1 MNVIS
6 QVNSS
11 CINQTQC
18 IEVIPVPDQ
27 PVYDQYY
34 LEINATSNIGTSF
47 LTGLKQL
54 VSSFLTNLRLDK
66 LQM

>member
-11 CINQTQC
+11 CIKQIQC
-18 IEVIPVPDQ
+18 IEVILIPDQ
-27 PVYDQYY
+27 PVYDQYF

-47 LTGLKQL
+47 LNRTEAIG
-54 VSSFLTNLRLDK
+54 
-66 LQM
+66 

>member
-11 CINQTQC
+11 INQTQC
-18 IEVIPVPDQ
+18 TKVIPVPYQ

-34 LEINATSNIGTSF
+34 LEISATSNIGTHF
-47 LTGLKQL
+47 FNRTEAIG
-54 VSSFLTNLRLDK
+54 
-66 LQM
+66 

>member
-18 IEVIPVPDQ
+18 TKVIPVPDQ

-47 LTGLKQL
+47 FNRTEAIG
-54 VSSFLTNLRLDK
+54 
-66 LQM
+66 